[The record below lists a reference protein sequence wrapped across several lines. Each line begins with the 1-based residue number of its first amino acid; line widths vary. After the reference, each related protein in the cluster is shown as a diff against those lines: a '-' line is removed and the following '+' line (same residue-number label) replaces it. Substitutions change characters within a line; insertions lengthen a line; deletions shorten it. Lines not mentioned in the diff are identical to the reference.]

1 MKEMQL
7 LNRRKIHPHAFAR
20 VALLLAV
27 ASVLVACPT
36 ERMQT
41 TFTRDGVMRDTLY
54 SVEERG
60 MGAVM
65 VWVTHSDN
73 EGYCFTNDEMAARA
87 RSLIR
92 EHDGEVI
99 IEFRAAGML
108 DSLNP
113 CSRTEN
119 DPQYTVYLGE
129 SIAPVP
135 SR

>member
-1 MKEMQL
+1 MQL
-7 LNRRKIHPHAFAR
+7 LNRRNIHRRTFVR
-20 VALLLAV
+20 IALLLAV
-27 ASVLVACPT
+27 ASALVACPT

-65 VWVTHSDN
+65 VWVTHSDS
-73 EGYCFTNDEMAARA
+73 EGYCFTDDEMAARA

-92 EHDGEVI
+92 EHNGEVI

-113 CSRTEN
+113 CARTES
-119 DPQYTVYLGE
+119 DPQFTVYLGE
-129 SIAPVP
+129 SITAAPA
-135 SR
+135 R

>member
-1 MKEMQL
+1 
-7 LNRRKIHPHAFAR
+7 
-20 VALLLAV
+20 
-27 ASVLVACPT
+27 
-36 ERMQT
+36 MQT

-60 MGAVM
+60 LGAVM
-65 VWVTHSDN
+65 VWVTHSDR

-92 EHDGEVI
+92 EHNGEVI
-99 IEFRAAGML
+99 IEFRAAGVL

-119 DPQYTVYLGE
+119 DPQFTVYLGE
-129 SIAPVP
+129 SITPVS